1 MNVKLIIGVGI
12 SFIGGI
18 ATGAFGA
25 SLYFKKQ
32 TETYVEEVREMY
44 KKHMEDVSDDI
55 LSNVVN
61 KFNEVD
67 AAREKS
73 KINQNKPE
81 IGDYKRT
88 VDKLN
93 YSAFS
98 AVNGAKNG
106 LKTGNLGPSAGADKL
121 NGDNSEGSDNDSENS
136 DSNDGKIKDPRPEL
150 TAEEVDVEGPDD
162 YVVHD
167 ELVRDSSLTILNDG
181 SYFSKSDEYEKI
193 VCTYYAENEITIGDE
208 DDMIIDTSR
217 WPYEWVEEFRDG
229 VLWIRDN
236 RINTD
241 YEITYDEGSYYGE
254 DIY

>member
-1 MNVKLIIGVGI
+1 MNVKLIVGVGI
-12 SFIGGI
+12 SFVSGVAAGVLG
-18 ATGAFGA
+18 T
-25 SLYFKKQ
+25 SLYFKRQ
-32 TETYVEEVREMY
+32 TNEYIESVREMY
-44 KKHMEDVSDDI
+44 KKHMDGVADEDLDKSVIKYD
-55 LSNVVN
+55 
-61 KFNEVD
+61 EVD

-106 LKTGNLGPSAGADKL
+106 LKKG
-121 NGDNSEGSDNDSENS
+121 NSEGSDNDSENS
-136 DSNDGKIKDPRPEL
+136 DLNDDKIKDPRPEL

-167 ELVRDSSLTILNDG
+167 ELVKDSSLTILNDG

-241 YEITYDEGSYYGE
+241 YEITYDEGSYYGDE
-254 DIY
+254 Y